1 MFWSWRDHHGL
12 FPIRRFLLPSRMSKM
27 WRIVMLEVYELTGE
41 ELDAV
46 AGGVS
51 LGGTSAAAFT
61 GGIGTST
68 SSSATTST
76 STTNTVN
83 GGSVGAASLASFTL
97 AASPPGS

>member
-1 MFWSWRDHHGL
+1 MF
-12 FPIRRFLLPSRMSKM
+12 
-27 WRIVMLEVYELTGE
+27 EVYELTGE

-51 LGGTSAAAFT
+51 LAGTNAAAFT

-68 SSSATTST
+68 KSSATFTT
-76 STTNTVN
+76 STTDAVN
-83 GGSVGAASLASFTL
+83 GGTVGAAFVASFTL